1 MQVLCPFLD
10 GAILKISLLFPGNIF
25 VQPNEL
31 LLFLI
36 HELKCVILEL
46 EKALQ
51 IIDQCFQLVGTVL
64 SLSPGSAFSELL
76 PGPLLVGGVYFLPL
90 KGG

>member
-10 GAILKISLLFPGNIF
+10 WAILKISLLSPGKIF
-25 VQPNEL
+25 LQPNEL

-46 EKALQ
+46 DEALQ
-51 IIDQCFQLVGTVL
+51 IIDQCFQLLGTVL
-64 SLSPGSAFSELL
+64 PLSPGSAFSELL
-76 PGPLLVGGVYFLPL
+76 PGALLVGGVYLFPL
-90 KGG
+90 ERG